1 MADSLRST
9 TPVSGAGGFAGR
21 APAEPPAKPALAPV
35 TMRQAGGDRIEVS
48 QGVALARRVLRER
61 VLTRTRTGLEL
72 AEGEH
77 VPTFAE
83 VIDDEPVSLF
93 VDRLLS
99 AQNQLG
105 ARRQA
110 AWGAARVR
118 RALDAALRDG
128 AAEAIDLLVRDGR
141 DDGAAAALVADVLAE
156 YARRLAALAADG
168 DRSA

>member
-9 TPVSGAGGFAGR
+9 TPVRGAGGFAGR
-21 APAEPPAKPALAPV
+21 APAEPSAKPAAAPV
-35 TMRQAGGDRIEVS
+35 PPRLPDGDRIEVS
-48 QGVALARRVLRER
+48 AGMALARRVLRER
-61 VLTRTRTGLEL
+61 VLARTRTGLDL

-105 ARRQA
+105 SRRQV
-110 AWGAARVR
+110 AWGGPRVR
-118 RALDAALRDG
+118 RVLDAALRDG
-128 AAEAIDLLVRDGR
+128 AAEAMELLTRDGR
-141 DDGAAAALVADVLAE
+141 EHGAGVAVVGEVLEE
-156 YARRLAALAADG
+156 YSRRLAALADEAARG
-168 DRSA
+168 V